1 MRVEDLD
8 GGLQT
13 ESQNCK
19 LARTLTGHFIRR
31 GVQSLVNTK
40 QLIGQSHGRYSVHS
54 DVKVTCWGSKT
65 NIRIDKKRKKKKGKL
80 K

>member
-8 GGLQT
+8 CGLQT
-13 ESQNCK
+13 ESQSCK

-40 QLIGQSHGRYSVHS
+40 QLIGQSHGSYSGHS

-65 NIRIDKKRKKKKGKL
+65 NRIDKKKKTKKGKL